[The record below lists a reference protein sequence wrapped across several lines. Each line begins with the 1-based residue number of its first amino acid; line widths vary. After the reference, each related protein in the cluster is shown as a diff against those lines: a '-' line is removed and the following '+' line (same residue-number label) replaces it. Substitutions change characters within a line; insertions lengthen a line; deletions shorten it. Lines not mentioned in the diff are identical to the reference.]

1 MAIIDEFIKKT
12 REFYEELKV
21 QDRHR
26 YRSWEHCYAQFYEAR
41 QNPEKDNVDNLSLH
55 LAFYLASW
63 GMYRGSSFL
72 LQYDYTIHTSVVEEI
87 LKQKYDKL
95 LGLECNELNNEE
107 ICSLLD
113 ELNTEIK
120 KIYDPFRSKVKKP
133 KGKKDI
139 SQDNSKDNP
148 QDISNILVSKI
159 LLGTL
164 GCVPAYDRF
173 FVKAVTNI
181 DKDTKKKV
189 TTRNYNIA
197 SLKKLIKFYEE
208 HQERLEELRS
218 KFLIEYQFNEDKK
231 TLLYPQMKVL
241 DMGFW
246 KIGFDLSK

>member
-1 MAIIDEFIKKT
+1 MAIIDEFIKKAG
-12 REFYEELKV
+12 EFYGELKV

-26 YRSWEHCYAQFYEAR
+26 YCSWEHCYAQFYEAR
-41 QNPEKDNVDNLSLH
+41 QNPEKPNVDNLSLH

-72 LQYDYTIHTSVVEEI
+72 LQYDYTIHTFVVEEI

-95 LGLECNELNNEE
+95 LGLECNELN
-107 ICSLLD
+107 
-113 ELNTEIK
+113 TKIK
-120 KIYDPFRSKVKKP
+120 EIYDPFRSKVKKP
-133 KGKKDI
+133 KGKKDL
-139 SQDNSKDNP
+139 SQDNP

-181 DKDTKKKV
+181 DEETKKKV

-218 KFLIEYQFNEDKK
+218 KFLIENEFNEDKK

>member
-12 REFYEELKV
+12 GEFYEELKV

-41 QNPEKDNVDNLSLH
+41 QNPEKANVDNLSLH

-72 LQYDYTIHTSVVEEI
+72 LQYDYTIHTSVVKEI
-87 LKQKYDKL
+87 LKPEYNKL
-95 LGLECNELNNEE
+95 FGIECKELNSEQTVLLLKKLNSE
-107 ICSLLD
+107 IGG
-113 ELNTEIK
+113 
-120 KIYDPFRSKVKKP
+120 IYKQFRSNA
-133 KGKKDI
+133 GKEDI
-139 SQDNSKDNP
+139 K
-148 QDISNILVSKI
+148 QDISTLVTKV
-159 LLGTL
+159 LLGAL

-173 FVKAVTNI
+173 FVDAV
-181 DKDTKKKV
+181 KKNEV
-189 TTRNYNIA
+189 TTGNYNIA
-197 SLKKLIKFYEE
+197 SLQKLIKFYEK

>member
-1 MAIIDEFIKKT
+1 MAIIDEFIKKAG
-12 REFYEELKV
+12 EFYGELKV

-26 YRSWEHCYAQFYEAR
+26 YCSWEHCYAQFYEAR
-41 QNPEKDNVDNLSLH
+41 QNPEKANVDNLSLH

-72 LQYDYTIHTSVVEEI
+72 LQYDYTIHTFVVEEI
-87 LKQKYDKL
+87 LKQKYNKL

-113 ELNTEIK
+113 GLNMEIK
-120 KIYDPFRSKVKKP
+120 KIYDPFRSKVKEL

-139 SQDNSKDNP
+139 SQDIP

-181 DKDTKKKV
+181 DEETKKKV

-197 SLKKLIKFYEE
+197 SLQKLIKFYEE

-241 DMGFW
+241 DMVFW
-246 KIGFDLSK
+246 KIGFDLSKESR

>member
-12 REFYEELKV
+12 GEFYEELKV

-26 YRSWEHCYAQFYEAR
+26 YRS
-41 QNPEKDNVDNLSLH
+41 
-55 LAFYLASW
+55 FYLASW

-72 LQYDYTIHTSVVEEI
+72 LQYDYTIHTSVVKEI
-87 LKQKYDKL
+87 LKPEYNKL
-95 LGLECNELNNEE
+95 FGIECKELNSEQTVLLLKKLNSE
-107 ICSLLD
+107 IGG
-113 ELNTEIK
+113 
-120 KIYDPFRSKVKKP
+120 IYKQFRSNA
-133 KGKKDI
+133 GKEDI
-139 SQDNSKDNP
+139 K
-148 QDISNILVSKI
+148 QDISTTLVTKV
-159 LLGTL
+159 LLGAL

-173 FVKAVTNI
+173 FVDAV
-181 DKDTKKKV
+181 KKNEV
-189 TTRNYNIA
+189 TTGNYNIA
-197 SLKKLIKFYEE
+197 SLQKLIKFYEK

>member
-1 MAIIDEFIKKT
+1 
-12 REFYEELKV
+12 
-21 QDRHR
+21 
-26 YRSWEHCYAQFYEAR
+26 
-41 QNPEKDNVDNLSLH
+41 
-55 LAFYLASW
+55 
-63 GMYRGSSFL
+63 MYRGSSFL

-87 LKQKYDKL
+87 LKQKYNKL

-113 ELNTEIK
+113 ELNMEIK
-120 KIYDPFRSKVKKP
+120 RIYDPFRSKVKEL

-139 SQDNSKDNP
+139 SQDIP

-181 DKDTKKKV
+181 DEETKKKV

-197 SLKKLIKFYEE
+197 SLQKLIKFYEE

-246 KIGFDLSK
+246 KIGFDLSKESK

>member
-1 MAIIDEFIKKT
+1 MAIIDEFIKKAG
-12 REFYEELKV
+12 EFYGELKV

-26 YRSWEHCYAQFYEAR
+26 YCSWEHCYAQFYEAR
-41 QNPEKDNVDNLSLH
+41 QNPEKPNVDNLSLH

-72 LQYDYTIHTSVVEEI
+72 LQYDYTIHTFVVEEI

-113 ELNTEIK
+113 ELNTKIK
-120 KIYDPFRSKVKKP
+120 EIYDPFRSKVKKP
-133 KGKKDI
+133 KGKKDL
-139 SQDNSKDNP
+139 SQDNP

-181 DKDTKKKV
+181 DEETKKKV

-197 SLKKLIKFYEE
+197 SLQKLIKFYEE
-208 HQERLEELRS
+208 NQEKLEKLRS

-246 KIGFDLSK
+246 KIGFDLSKESK

>member
-12 REFYEELKV
+12 GEFYEELNV

-26 YRSWEHCYAQFYEAR
+26 YRSWEHCYAHFYEAR
-41 QNPEKDNVDNLSLH
+41 QNSEKNNVDSLSLH

-87 LKQKYDKL
+87 LKRKYDKL
-95 LGLECNELNNEE
+95 FGLKCNELNNEE

-113 ELNTEIK
+113 ELNTKIK
-120 KIYDPFRSKVKKP
+120 KIYNPFRSKVKKP

-139 SQDNSKDNP
+139 SD
-148 QDISNILVSKI
+148 ILVSKV

-181 DKDTKKKV
+181 DEDTKKKV

-218 KFLIEYQFNEDKK
+218 RFLIEYQFNEDKE
-231 TLLYPQMKVL
+231 TLPYPQMKVL

>member
-26 YRSWEHCYAQFYEAR
+26 YRSWEHCYAQFYETR
-41 QNPEKDNVDNLSLH
+41 QNPEKANVNNLSLH

-113 ELNTEIK
+113 ELNTKIK
-120 KIYDPFRSKVKKP
+120 KIYNPFRSKVKKP
-133 KGKKDI
+133 KGKK
-139 SQDNSKDNP
+139 
-148 QDISNILVSKI
+148 DISNILVSKI

-181 DKDTKKKV
+181 DEDTKKKV

-197 SLKKLIKFYEE
+197 SLQKLIKFYEE

-218 KFLIEYQFNEDKK
+218 RFLIKYQFNEDKK
-231 TLLYPQMKVL
+231 TLPYPQMKVL

>member
-1 MAIIDEFIKKT
+1 MKIADEFIEKT
-12 REFYEELKV
+12 RAFYEELKV
-21 QDRHR
+21 QDQHR
-26 YRSWEHCYAQFYEAR
+26 YLSWEHCYTQFYEAR
-41 QNPEKDNVDNLSLH
+41 QNPEKANVDNLSLH

-87 LKQKYDKL
+87 LKQKYNKL

-113 ELNTEIK
+113 ELNMEIK
-120 KIYDPFRSKVKKP
+120 RIYDPFRSKVKEL

-139 SQDNSKDNP
+139 SQDIP

-181 DKDTKKKV
+181 DEETKKKV

-197 SLKKLIKFYEE
+197 SLQKLIKFYEE

-246 KIGFDLSK
+246 KIGFDLSKESK

>member
-1 MAIIDEFIKKT
+1 MEIIDEFIKKT
-12 REFYEELKV
+12 EEFYGELKV

-26 YRSWEHCYAQFYEAR
+26 YCSWEHCYTQFYEAR
-41 QNPEKDNVDNLSLH
+41 QNSEKTNVDSLSLH

-87 LKQKYDKL
+87 LKRKYDKL
-95 LGLECNELNNEE
+95 FDLKCNELNNEE

-113 ELNTEIK
+113 DLNTKIKEI
-120 KIYDPFRSKVKKP
+120 YAPFRLKVKKT

-139 SQDNSKDNP
+139 ST
-148 QDISNILVSKI
+148 ILVSKI

-181 DKDTKKKV
+181 DKNTKKKV
-189 TTRNYNIA
+189 ATRNYNIA

-218 KFLIEYQFNEDKK
+218 KFLIEYPFNEDKK
-231 TLLYPQMKVL
+231 TLPYPQMKVL

>member
-12 REFYEELKV
+12 GEFYEELKV

-41 QNPEKDNVDNLSLH
+41 QNPEKANVDNLSLH

-87 LKQKYDKL
+87 LKQKYNKL

-113 ELNTEIK
+113 ELNMEIK
-120 KIYDPFRSKVKKP
+120 RIYDPFRSKVKEL

-139 SQDNSKDNP
+139 SQDIP

-181 DKDTKKKV
+181 DEETKKKV

-197 SLKKLIKFYEE
+197 SLQKLIKFYEE
-208 HQERLEELRS
+208 HQEKLEKLRS
-218 KFLIEYQFNEDKK
+218 QFLIEYKFEGRKK
-231 TLLYPQMKVL
+231 TLDYPQMKLL
-241 DMGFW
+241 DIGFW
-246 KIGFDLSK
+246 KIGFDLSKESK

>member
-26 YRSWEHCYAQFYEAR
+26 YRSWEHCYAQFYETR
-41 QNPEKDNVDNLSLH
+41 QNPEKANVNNLSLH

-113 ELNTEIK
+113 ELNTKIK
-120 KIYDPFRSKVKKP
+120 KIYNPFRSKVKKP
-133 KGKKDI
+133 KGKK
-139 SQDNSKDNP
+139 
-148 QDISNILVSKI
+148 DISNILVSKI

-181 DKDTKKKV
+181 DEDTKKKV

-197 SLKKLIKFYEE
+197 SLQKLIKFYEDEE
-208 HQERLEELRS
+208 HQEKLEKLRS
-218 KFLIEYQFNEDKK
+218 EFLIKYEFDGEEK
-231 TLLYPQMKVL
+231 TLDYPQMKLL